1 MPRPGKHA
9 YDKDL
14 YADVQRELARRSEK
28 DKANFMVD
36 LFLLKD
42 NTKGEQYETL
52 RKISEE
58 YLAPENQDGELDRKL
73 FEKRLDLLQR
83 SIIERTLIPQGKF
96 SLEHPENSKRGIW
109 HQVNSGMPEGVLR
122 TEFDRSF
129 MLGKHATSL
138 IQNAYA
144 EKRPEEIGE
153 MILINLNQEKRQEL
167 FRSYGRKSR
176 EMREIIR
183 EGQFYLGN
191 DVDVYRDMTPKEKA
205 RQKQLEKNDPF
216 MQITGDVE
224 QKLFANSRYEAFLD
238 LELDYINPKSRE
250 AIQKTMISYQR
261 EFLDDKDWEPD
272 ESRKKLK
279 KELSPLADDMAED
292 LKKISGFRLT
302 NSKQFNNL
310 LDDMTKLTA
319 DLKKSD
325 STKKWSELKKTLEKC
340 KEDCKAYQSKTQ
352 GKRKSPTG
360 KLRQSMVNDMDT
372 FIDYALRKVEE
383 IDKKGPKRSYN
394 AQMRGAKMNI
404 AQLSGGDNGLKRTNT
419 ISKKPENSM
428 NKEPIGRSRSFS

>member
-1 MPRPGKHA
+1 MPRPKV

-14 YADVQRELARRSEK
+14 YADVQRELERKSEK
-28 DKANFMVD
+28 EKADFMVD
-36 LFLLKD
+36 LFLLKGH
-42 NTKGEQYETL
+42 TEGEQYEAL
-52 RKISEE
+52 DKIRKE
-58 YLAPENQDGELDRKL
+58 YLFPENQDGELNRKL

-83 SIIERTLIPQGKF
+83 TIIERTLIPQGKF
-96 SLEHPENSKRGIW
+96 SLAHPENSKRGIW
-109 HQVNSGMPEGVLR
+109 HQVNSSMPEAVLR
-122 TEFDRSF
+122 AEFDMAF
-129 MLGKHATSL
+129 MNNDNHISAL
-138 IQNAYA
+138 IENAYA
-144 EKRPEEIGE
+144 EERPDKGGST
-153 MILINLNQEKRQEL
+153 ILLNLTQEKRQEL

-191 DVDVYRDMTPKEKA
+191 DVDVYRDMTPKEKT

-224 QKLFANSRYEAFLD
+224 KELFANSRYEAFLN

-250 AIQKTMISYQR
+250 AIQKAMISYQR
-261 EFLDDKDWEPD
+261 KCLDDKDWEPD

-428 NKEPIGRSRSFS
+428 NKDTIGRSKSFS

>member
-1 MPRPGKHA
+1 MPRPKV

-14 YADVQRELARRSEK
+14 YADVQRELERKSEK
-28 DKANFMVD
+28 EKADFMVD

-42 NTKGEQYETL
+42 HTEGEQYETL
-52 RKISEE
+52 DKIRGE
-58 YLAPENQDGELDRKL
+58 YLFPENQDGELNKKL

-83 SIIERTLIPQGKF
+83 TIIERTLIPQGKF
-96 SLEHPENSKRGIW
+96 SLAHPENSKRGIW
-109 HQVNSGMPEGVLR
+109 HQVNSSMPEAVLR
-122 TEFDRSF
+122 TEFDKIV
-129 MLGKHATSL
+129 MQLDNHEVKL
-138 IQNAYA
+138 IENAYA
-144 EKRPEEIGE
+144 EKRPGKSGS

-167 FRSYGRKSR
+167 FRSYGKKSR
-176 EMREIIR
+176 EMQEIIR
-183 EGQFYLGN
+183 EGMFYRGN
-191 DVDVYRDMTPKEKA
+191 DVDVYRDMTKEEKA

-216 MQITGDVE
+216 MKRIDDDKE
-224 QKLFANSRYEAFLD
+224 LYANARYEAFLD

-310 LDDMTKLTA
+310 LNDMTKLTA

-404 AQLSGGDNGLKRTNT
+404 AQLSGADNGLKRTNT
-419 ISKKPENSM
+419 ISKKSENSM
-428 NKEPIGRSRSFS
+428 NKDTIGRSKSFS